1 MNEAAPKP
9 ARPLSPHLQIYRQGF
24 TGTLSIL
31 HRISG
36 IVLSAALPVLVIWLI
51 ALSQGV
57 ESYSIV
63 TGYLLS
69 PLGKLC
75 LMGWAAAL
83 SYHLCAGIRHLVWDA
98 GWGFELKQV
107 YLSGKIMLGATATL
121 TLILWIA
128 ILKG

>member
-1 MNEAAPKP
+1 MSDAAPKP

-36 IVLSAALPVLVIWLI
+36 IVLSAALPVLVVWLI
-51 ALSQGV
+51 ALSHGA
-57 ESYSIV
+57 ESYGIV

-69 PLGKLC
+69 PLGKFC

-98 GWGFELKQV
+98 GWGFELKHV
-107 YLSGKIMLGATATL
+107 FLSGKIMLGATAAL